1 MNICHVKCIKDFS
14 NDILQLRVGNKYT
27 TSLCD
32 DGVLLLFIKEGWFK
46 LTEWK
51 EYLEVIKK

>member
-14 NDILQLRVGNKYT
+14 NDILKLRVGNKYT

-32 DGVLLLFIKEGWFK
+32 DGGLFIFVENGWFK
-46 LTEWK
+46 LIDWE
-51 EYLEVIKK
+51 EHLEVIK